1 MVGGDSP
8 GNEKNA
14 RIDFELYEGNVEDLP
29 PRYQGV
35 NFHIIFDVKMG
46 DNFLSKYQM
55 ASGGHKTKKLY
66 SLNYSPVI
74 SQDSVRIS

>member
-14 RIDFELYEGNVEDLP
+14 RIDFEIYEGNVEDLP

-35 NFHIIFDVKMG
+35 NCHIIFDVKMG
-46 DNFLSKYQM
+46 HNFL
-55 ASGGHKTKKLY
+55 HKTQIM
-66 SLNYSPVI
+66 VGG
-74 SQDSVRIS
+74 